1 MKPTKRT
8 VLAFD
13 ERQTKQIEQ
22 LQETLTVIA
31 QEAKVI
37 SNKDFFLIAMGVGFA
52 AKNPINDVK
61 RSNNGVRIQY
71 LLPADNVLLASLQSA
86 ETGDPRSL
94 LQIEDLYDLAE
105 RYAAGGVAILW
116 DRHQSERDFGEW
128 FASFLMKPLREAAQ
142 A

>member
-13 ERQTKQIEQ
+13 ERQLKQIEQ
-22 LQETLTVIA
+22 LQETLTSIA

-52 AKNPINDVK
+52 AKNSVQDLK

-86 ETGDPRSL
+86 ETRNPASL
-94 LQIEDLYDLAE
+94 LEIEELYDLAE

-116 DRHQSERDFGEW
+116 DHHQSERDFGEW
-128 FASFLMKPLREAAQ
+128 FASFLMGPLREAAQ